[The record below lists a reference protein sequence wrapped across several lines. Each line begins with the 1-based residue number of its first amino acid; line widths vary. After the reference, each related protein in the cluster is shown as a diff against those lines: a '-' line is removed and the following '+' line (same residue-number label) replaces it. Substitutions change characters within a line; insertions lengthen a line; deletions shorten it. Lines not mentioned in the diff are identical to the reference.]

1 MKPYL
6 AILSSRF
13 RVLLQYR
20 AAALAGIGTQLF
32 FGIVRM
38 MIFDAFYRSST
49 APQPM
54 TREEVITYI
63 WLGQAFLLI
72 TMLDVDR
79 DVAAM
84 IRTGNVAYELTRPL
98 DLYSLWFARAVSGR
112 AAPIAMRA
120 LPILILGGLFFG
132 LQPPASAASAAL
144 FAVALFEGL
153 LLAASI
159 IALMTISM
167 VWTISGE
174 GISRLAPPLIFFFS
188 GINVPLPLFPDW
200 MQGIFAVLPFR
211 GLIDTPF
218 RIYMGH
224 LNGPEAVTALAQQ
237 FAWIIALIV
246 IGRTILTRSLRRL
259 VVQGG

>member
-1 MKPYL
+1 MTPYL

-13 RVLLQYR
+13 RTLLQYR
-20 AAALAGIGTQLF
+20 AAAIAGVGTQLF
-32 FGIVRM
+32 FGVVRM

-54 TREEVITYI
+54 THQDVMTYI
-63 WLGQAFLLI
+63 WLGQAFLLL
-72 TMLDVDR
+72 TMLDVDK

-98 DLYSLWFARAVSGR
+98 DLYSLWFARAFSGR
-112 AAPIAMRA
+112 AAPLAMRG
-120 LPILILGGLFFG
+120 LPILAAAGLFFG
-132 LQPPASAASAAL
+132 LRAPSSFASGAL
-144 FAVALFEGL
+144 FTVALFEGL
-153 LLAASI
+153 LLAASM

-174 GISRLAPPLIFFFS
+174 GISRLAPPLVFFFS
-188 GINVPLPLFPDW
+188 GISVPLPLFPDW
-200 MQGIFAVLPFR
+200 MQGTFAVLPFR

-224 LNGPEAVTALAQQ
+224 MNGTAAVAALVQQ
-237 FAWIIALIV
+237 FAWTIV
-246 IGRTILTRSLRRL
+246 FILVGRVILARSLRRL

>member
-13 RVLLQYR
+13 RMLLQYR

-54 TREEVITYI
+54 TREEVMTYI

-72 TMLDVDR
+72 TMLDVDK

-98 DLYSLWFARAVSGR
+98 DLYSLWFARALSGR
-112 AAPIAMRA
+112 AAPLALRT
-120 LPILILGGLFFG
+120 LPILVLAGLFFE
-132 LQPPASAASAAL
+132 LQAPSSPAGGAL
-144 FAVALFEGL
+144 FAVALFGGL

-167 VWTISGE
+167 VWTVSGE

-200 MQGIFAVLPFR
+200 MQGTFAVLPSR

-218 RIYMGH
+218 RIYIGH
-224 LNGPEAVTALAQQ
+224 LNGTAAIAALAQQ
-237 FAWIIALIV
+237 FAWIIVFVI
-246 IGRTILTRSLRRL
+246 IGRMILARSLRRL